1 MSYMPNG
8 PLPMKKMKPI
18 KMPKT
23 DSIFLKYAY
32 RMYFFVNDQV
42 SALNQ
47 SKYFAGL
54 MIITINIASK
64 FVNFNIS
71 RTMESYLR
79 FTFSRDILIFAI
91 MWMGTRDIFVA
102 GFMTILFILIMDY
115 LLNENSMFCCLPESF
130 TTEHLTKLEENST
143 KISEDD
149 IKNVEAVLEKAKEI
163 NKLLSSSDYHLDKNN
178 I

>member
-1 MSYMPNG
+1 MPNG
-8 PLPMKKMKPI
+8 PMLMKKAKPM

-23 DSIFLKYAY
+23 NSIFMKYAY
-32 RMYFFVNDQV
+32 RMYFFVNAQIG
-42 SALNQ
+42 ALNQ

-91 MWMGTRDIFVA
+91 MWMGTRDIYVA
-102 GFMTILFILIMDY
+102 GCMTVLFMIIMDY

-130 TTEHLTKLEENST
+130 TTEHLTKLDETRT
-143 KISEDD
+143 KISHDD

-163 NKLLSSSDYHLDKNN
+163 NKLLEGGKYPENAEK
-178 I
+178 

>member
-1 MSYMPNG
+1 MTNGNG
-8 PLPMKKMKPI
+8 PMPMKKMKAP

-23 DSIFLKYAY
+23 DSVFLKYAY
-32 RMYFFVNDQV
+32 KTYFYVNDQV

-91 MWMGTRDIFVA
+91 MWMGTRDIFVSA
-102 GFMTILFILIMDY
+102 GMTVLFIIVMDF
-115 LLNENSMFCCLPESF
+115 LLNENSIFCCLPETF
-130 TTEHLTKLEENST
+130 TTEHLTKLDETNA
-143 KISEDD
+143 KISQDD
-149 IKNVEAVLEKAKEI
+149 IKNMEAILEKAKHI
-163 NKLLSSSDYHLDKNN
+163 TTLMDK
-178 I
+178 

>member
-1 MSYMPNG
+1 MSYMQNG
-8 PLPMKKMKPI
+8 PMSIKKPKPFKI
-18 KMPKT
+18 PKT

-32 RMYFFVNDQV
+32 RMYYYVNEQV

-91 MWMGTRDIFVA
+91 MWMGTRDIFVSI
-102 GFMTILFILIMDY
+102 FMTTLFIIIMDF

-130 TTEHLTKLEENST
+130 TTDHLTMLEESST
-143 KISEDD
+143 KISQDD

-163 NKLLSSSDYHLDKNN
+163 NKLLSSGEFKTDKN